1 MHLPQRT
8 KPGSSIVLHPKT
20 VTSESENIKM
30 YENSSFI
37 DSFWIWKVR
46 KILSSCRI
54 NIIIDKMFLSLEK
67 SNIDTRYF
75 WSYRWHRNS
84 VSYKITYA
92 LQTSSRIIEKSKYIL
107 FEITTLLCTNYWDS
121 WKKTDFYFLWN
132 QYCEGNDGF
141 ARIISKS
148 YLPIIRPI
156 HFSRP

>member
-107 FEITTLLCTNYWDS
+107 YLKITTPLCRILE
-121 WKKTDFYFLWN
+121 KKKIFIS
-132 QYCEGNDGF
+132 CEINT
-141 ARIISKS
+141 ARATMVSQE
-148 YLPIIRPI
+148 
-156 HFSRP
+156 